1 MRAIFAGIR
10 GKLLLVTGL
19 PVLAGGALSAVL
31 LMQQVRHWRDMQR
44 LEALTTVAGGTAG
57 LVHELQ
63 VERGM
68 SAGFVGSRGASW
80 ASELTPQRA
89 RADSARRMLD
99 VALASMQSSLVA
111 GRRARLT
118 QALDSLTAMRERISS
133 LDVPAPQMIA
143 FYGRRITQ
151 LLDALHDFSGEVR
164 DPEARAQLAQFE
176 ALSRMKEWAGM
187 ERGTLNAVF
196 AAGHFDSLGTVRA
209 WLRTV
214 SGQEIEEGTFR
225 RTAPDSLDRALDAV
239 KGSADAQAIVRMRTI
254 ALAGAGG
261 TPLGVAPS
269 EWFGATTRVIV
280 ALRGVEQQMARE
292 IKATAAAGARAA
304 MLSLVA
310 FVVVGSI
317 AFACAVVLGLR
328 IASQLVRVVRLVT
341 ERSAAVE
348 QRVLASIRDAIA
360 GLARGSLDGKVETD
374 VERLGVTRSD
384 ELGEMANS
392 LDAMIGAAE
401 ATGAAVH
408 QLQQTI
414 GELVATNRRIA
425 DAVADGRLAER
436 AEPDRFDGEFRVL
449 VQELNRTIASVEAP
463 LAEARTAMV
472 AIANADLSVRMT
484 GSYAGEYGVI
494 RDAVNRA
501 AASLA
506 DVMDEVRA
514 AAEQVD
520 DASSHIASASSSLAL
535 DAQRQAQAFDSV
547 DQTLQLVAADA
558 ETATQDASAVCQLA
572 DGARRH
578 TEDGSQVAAELAAAM
593 TAIKESSDATAR
605 IVRTID
611 EIAFQT
617 NLLALNAAVEAAR
630 AGDSGRGFAVVADE
644 VRALALRSAEAARN
658 TATLLAEASERAERG
673 VILRS
678 QQEKALEQILA
689 AIRNVDGVANRMRNG
704 LGGQRDRV
712 QVATATMRDLNAVV
726 QSVAAS
732 AEEGASSSEELH
744 ANAAILSSTTS
755 RFETGRPSRTR
766 TRPRATA
773 RSSERPTER
782 PTEPPRPAA
791 ITNPRS
797 TNRSST
803 LPGRAPTPDDDLKAL
818 AEF

>member
-1 MRAIFAGIR
+1 MGAIFAGIR

-19 PVLAGGALSAVL
+19 PVLAGGVLSAVL
-31 LMQQVRHWRDMQR
+31 LTQQVGQWRDMER
-44 LEALTTVAGGTAG
+44 LETLTTVAGATAG

-68 SAGFVGSRGASW
+68 SAGFLGSRGASW
-80 ASELTPQRA
+80 TSELPPQRA
-89 RADSARRMLD
+89 RADSARHALD
-99 VALASMQSSLVA
+99 AALADLQSTLIA
-111 GRRARLT
+111 ERRARLG
-118 QALDSLTAMRERISS
+118 QALDSLAGMRARISS
-133 LDVPAPQMIA
+133 LEVPAPQMIA

-151 LLDALHDFSGEVR
+151 LLDALHDFAGEVR
-164 DPEARAQLAQFE
+164 DPEARTQLAQLE

-196 AAGHFDSLGTVRA
+196 SVGHFDSLGTVRS

-239 KGSADAQAIVRMRTI
+239 KGSADAQAIGRMRTV
-254 ALAGAGG
+254 ALAGAAGS
-261 TPLGVAPS
+261 PLGVAPS

-280 ALRGVEQQMARE
+280 ALRGVEQQMARD

-304 MLSLVA
+304 MLSLVG
-310 FVVVGSI
+310 FVLVGTI
-317 AFACAVVLGLR
+317 AFALAVVLGLR

-348 QRVLASIRDAIA
+348 QRVLASIRDTIA
-360 GLARGSLDGKVETD
+360 GLARGSLDGTVVTD
-374 VERLGVTRSD
+374 VERLGVTRAD

-436 AEPDRFDGEFRVL
+436 AEPGRFDGEFRVL

-484 GSYAGEYGVI
+484 GSYAGEYEVI
-494 RDAVNRA
+494 RDAVNQA
-501 AASLA
+501 ASSLA

-535 DAQRQAQAFDSV
+535 DAQRQAQAFDAV
-547 DQTLQLVAADA
+547 DQTLQLVVSDA
-558 ETATQDASAVCQLA
+558 ERATQDAGAVCQLA

-578 TEDGSQVAAELAAAM
+578 TEDGSRVAAELAAAM

-658 TATLLAEASERAERG
+658 TASLLAEASERAERG
-673 VILRS
+673 VVLRS
-678 QQEKALEQILA
+678 EQEKALAQILV
-689 AIRNVDGVANRMRNG
+689 AIRDVDGVAIRMRDG
-704 LGGQRDRV
+704 LAGQRDRV
-712 QVATATMRDLNAVV
+712 QEATTTMRDLNAVV

-755 RFETGRPSRTR
+755 RFETGRPRRTR
-766 TRPRATA
+766 SRQRASENTRSAT
-773 RSSERPTER
+773 RTGSS
-782 PTEPPRPAA
+782 A
-791 ITNPRS
+791 NPRS
-797 TNRSST
+797 VTRSTT
-803 LPGRAPTPDDDLKAL
+803 LPEHAPTTDDDLKAL